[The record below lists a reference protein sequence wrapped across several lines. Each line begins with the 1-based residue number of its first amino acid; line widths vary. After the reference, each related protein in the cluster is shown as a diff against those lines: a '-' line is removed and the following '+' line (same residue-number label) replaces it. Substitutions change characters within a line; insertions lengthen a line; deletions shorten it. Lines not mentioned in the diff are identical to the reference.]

1 MTEKA
6 LKASEII
13 DYADHNAGVL
23 ATAPGQLNPY
33 KLGVE
38 LLRHIE
44 ERWNKGRF
52 GKEWNECDD
61 YETRRNWDQR
71 LGLGRQK
78 IFEVRTLYNDVTFID
93 EFFTQEFC
101 RENQFFSFSLNERS
115 GNYEIDSREFKKVK
129 EKILF
134 QLTNFGEPFI
144 FVEDANHDNRGELL
158 LRHRHE
164 GLDLHDEHARA
175 TLNALERIWR
185 RPVNLRTTLDG
196 KAKLLRFDGREHSE
210 KAG

>member
-1 MTEKA
+1 
-6 LKASEII
+6 
-13 DYADHNAGVL
+13 VL
-23 ATAPGQLNPY
+23 SAAPGQFNPY
-33 KLGVE
+33 KVGIS

-44 ERWNKGRF
+44 ERWDKGRF

-61 YETRRNWDQR
+61 YELRRAWDKR

-78 IFEVRTLYNDVTFID
+78 IFEVRRLYNDVTFLD
-93 EFFTQEFC
+93 EFFTEEFC

-115 GNYEIDSREFKKVK
+115 GNYEIDSREFQKVK
-129 EKILF
+129 SKILF

-144 FVEDANHDNRGELL
+144 AVDDANYENRGELL
-158 LRHRHE
+158 LQHRHE
-164 GLDLHDEHARA
+164 GQDLHDEHARA

-185 RPVNLRTTLDG
+185 RPVNLRTVLDG
-196 KAKLLRFDGREHSE
+196 KTKLLRFDGREHSE